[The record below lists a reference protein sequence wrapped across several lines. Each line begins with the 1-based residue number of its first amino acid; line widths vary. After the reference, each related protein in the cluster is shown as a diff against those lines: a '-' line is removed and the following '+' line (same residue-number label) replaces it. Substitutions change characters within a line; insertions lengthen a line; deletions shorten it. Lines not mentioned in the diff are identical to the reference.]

1 MSDQEIREALNQHCI
16 ASDTGRNYGQL
27 CLAIFSIK
35 QRVPLTP
42 ADASN
47 S

>member
-1 MSDQEIREALNQHCI
+1 MSDQEIREALNQHWI
-16 ASDTGRNYGQL
+16 ASDTGRNCGQR
-27 CLAIFSIK
+27 CFAIFSFK

-42 ADASN
+42 ADARN